1 MPLYSAT
8 APVTALYN
16 GDSMVLAAAESPTSG
31 QFSAVFTLPPNP
43 SQSGPVAFSIEG
55 VFSGAPSTFSYQMQ
69 EANSQVTGDFIN
81 IGSAI
86 STVNSAQAFRA
97 DFTAQCGK
105 FYRLSYAT
113 QTTNPVTFSGNAYR
127 P

>member
-8 APVTALYN
+8 APMTALYN
-16 GDSMVLAAAESPTSG
+16 GDSFVLASAESPTTG
-31 QFSAVFTLPPNP
+31 QFSAAFTLPPNP
-43 SQSGPVAFSIEG
+43 SQSGPVAFSVEG
-55 VFSGAPSTFSYQMQ
+55 IFSGAPSTFSFQMQ
-69 EANSQVTGDFIN
+69 EANTNASADFVN

-86 STVNSAQAFRA
+86 TTGTVWRV
-97 DFTAQCGK
+97 DFTAQAGR

-113 QTTNPVTFSGNAYR
+113 QTTNPVTFTGNAYR